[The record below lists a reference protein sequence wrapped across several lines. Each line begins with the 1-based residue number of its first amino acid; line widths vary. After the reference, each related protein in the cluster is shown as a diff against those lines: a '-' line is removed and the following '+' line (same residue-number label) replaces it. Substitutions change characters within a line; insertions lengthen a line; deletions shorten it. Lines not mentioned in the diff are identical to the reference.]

1 MHVITAREEGFL
13 SSNTHHLTD
22 TSNPTKSK
30 NVASAME
37 QANVKQINAN
47 SQVLVLNASYEPLN
61 IVSWKRAIVLLLK
74 EKAAFI
80 SAKVIRLV
88 EYIKVPFAKINA
100 MRPSRSMI
108 YKRDGHKCQY
118 CGSTRKLTIDHVMPR
133 SKGGEDSWSNMVV
146 ACSSCNTRKGD
157 TLLEQSGMKL
167 AQKPIAPFNKFVYAL
182 WDSNNPEWQQYN
194 FV

>member
-1 MHVITAREEGFL
+1 MAQA
-13 SSNTHHLTD
+13 
-22 TSNPTKSK
+22 K
-30 NVASAME
+30 NAT
-37 QANVKQINAN
+37 QIRPN

-61 IVSWKRAIVLLLK
+61 IVQGRRAIILLLK

-88 EYIKVPFAKINA
+88 EYIKVPFSKINA
-100 MRPSRSMI
+100 MKPSRNMI

-146 ACSSCNTRKGD
+146 ACSSCNTEKGD
-157 TLLEQSGMKL
+157 KLLEHTGMRL
-167 AQKPIAPFNKFVYAL
+167 ARRPCAPANKFVFAL

-194 FV
+194 FI